1 MPVFNNWINAVQN
14 QPSQPLNRRNILQL
28 IGTSPLFL
36 TVGSLFALPSKAAEA
51 KPYATAVKFNA
62 SSNPSTVAQRASIFT
77 DATIDITYSDRTVKT
92 AQALSFVEL
101 FRTGDTLTQ
110 PPAAGNGKII
120 AAGYTR
126 PDGVTPILDT
136 DGKQMF
142 SDCVDGQSLI
152 KLANPSVPGV
162 DGNTLFLV
170 TQYEYKSIN
179 VAGAAIYGTLP
190 CPMTITTLEQNTQT
204 GALSVKYQYQVPTIS
219 VHGLWIT
226 CGGSLSP
233 WNTHLSSEEYEPDA
247 WLVMLRKT
255 KGSALTSSELTTWKA
270 SQVTKANAS
279 LSRFFEFSRNTLD
292 TASTP
297 EANTTANPYHYGH
310 LPEVTV
316 HPDGTGSIQK
326 HYCLGRISRELVEVM
341 PDNKTVLMG
350 DDYTGG
356 ALFMF
361 IANTAGDLSAGTL
374 YGAKMTQT
382 SADSGGSFTL
392 RWVKLGSASS
402 KEIKALAD
410 SLSPKDILDVRF
422 TDPSDSAYTKLALD
436 GWGYQWVKVQ
446 PAQAKAAAFLET
458 HRYAAI
464 AGVTMELTKLE
475 GVAVN
480 AKDKLAYFAMSRIE
494 TTMLAGPEQAAT
506 TRPDVDDIQLA
517 ALRPGAVYAARLN
530 GGQSDSDGQAIS
542 SAWVPTDFYVPK
554 GLLGENMA
562 TDADGNNA
570 NILKIS
576 QPDNVKF
583 SETMRT
589 LFVGEDGSG
598 HLNNYVW
605 AYNVDTQQLSKL
617 LSTPAGAECTG
628 LQAVDNING
637 FAYLMSGF
645 QHAGDL
651 SYNATTGT
659 GSLNGKTVPADLMS
673 AISSNWGGIKQKS
686 AVGYVK
692 GLPVVRS

>member
-1 MPVFNNWINAVQN
+1 LRFFNTWINAVQN

-382 SADSGGSFTL
+382 SADSGGTFTL

-692 GLPVVRS
+692 GLPVVRT

>member
-1 MPVFNNWINAVQN
+1 VQN

-382 SADSGGSFTL
+382 SADSGGTFTL

-692 GLPVVRS
+692 GLPVVRT

>member
-1 MPVFNNWINAVQN
+1 LPVFNNWINAVQN

-126 PDGVTPILDT
+126 PDGVAPILDT

-170 TQYEYKSIN
+170 TQYEYKSVN

-190 CPMTITTLEQNTQT
+190 CPMTITTLEQNSQT

-382 SADSGGSFTL
+382 SADSGGTFTL

-692 GLPVVRS
+692 GLPVVRT

>member
-1 MPVFNNWINAVQN
+1 MQN
-14 QPSQPLNRRNILQL
+14 QPLNRRNILQL
-28 IGTSPLFL
+28 IGSSPMLL
-36 TVGSLFALPSKAAEA
+36 AGGSLFALPSNSAET

-62 SSNPSTVAQRASIFT
+62 CSNPSTVAQRAMVFT
-77 DATIDITYSDRTVKT
+77 DATIDISYSDNTVKT

-101 FRTGDTLTQ
+101 FRTGDTLQ
-110 PPAAGNGKII
+110 KPPAAGGGNIV

-170 TQYEYKSIN
+170 TQYEYKSVN
-179 VAGAAIYGTLP
+179 AAGGSAYGKLP
-190 CPMTITTLEQNTQT
+190 CPMTITTLAQNTTT
-204 GALSVKYQYQVPTIS
+204 GALSVKYHYQVPTTS

-247 WLVMLRKT
+247 WLLMMRKA
-255 KGSALTSSELTTWKA
+255 KGSPLTAAELTGWRA
-270 SQVTKANAS
+270 SHLTLANAS

-292 TASTP
+292 TASTLDTH
-297 EANTTANPYHYGH
+297 TTANPYHYGH

-316 HPDGTGSIQK
+316 HPDGTGSVQK
-326 HYCLGRISRELVEVM
+326 HYCLGRISRELVQVM

-356 ALFMF
+356 AMFMF
-361 IANTAGDLSAGTL
+361 IADIAGNLSSGTL

-382 SADSGGSFTL
+382 SATYGGTF
-392 RWVKLGSASS
+392 KLSWIRLGNAIS
-402 KEIKALAD
+402 KDIKALAD

-422 TDPSDSAYTKLALD
+422 TDPGDKAYTQMALD

-446 PAQAKAAAFLET
+446 PSQAKAAAFLET

-475 GVAVN
+475 GVSVN
-480 AKDKLAYFAMSRIE
+480 AKDKIAYFAVSRIE
-494 TTMLAGPEQAAT
+494 TTMLAGPEQPAT
-506 TRPDVDDIQLA
+506 TRPDVDDIQLP
-517 ALRPGAVYAARLN
+517 ALRPGGVYAAQLSA
-530 GGQSDSDGQAIS
+530 GQSDTTGQAIP
-542 SAWVPTDFYVPK
+542 SAWVPTNFYVPN
-554 GLLGENMA
+554 GLLGENIA
-562 TDADGNNA
+562 TDEDGNNA
-570 NILKIS
+570 NTLKIS

-598 HLNNYVW
+598 HLNNYLW
-605 AYNVDTQQLSKL
+605 AYNVDTQRLTKL
-617 LSTPAGAECTG
+617 LSTPAGAESTG
-628 LQAVDNING
+628 LQAVDNLNG

-645 QHAGDL
+645 QHAGDWA
-651 SYNATTGT
+651 YNATTGT
-659 GSLNGKTVPADLMS
+659 GTLNGKTVSAELMS
-673 AISSNWGGIKQKS
+673 AISSNWGGINQKS
-686 AVGYVK
+686 AVGYIS

>member
-1 MPVFNNWINAVQN
+1 MQN

-101 FRTGDTLTQ
+101 FRTGDILTQ

-170 TQYEYKSIN
+170 TQFEYKSVN

-190 CPMTITTLEQNTQT
+190 CPMTITTLEQNSQT

-382 SADSGGSFTL
+382 SADSGGTFTL

-458 HRYAAI
+458 HRYAAV

-692 GLPVVRS
+692 GLPVVRN

>member
-1 MPVFNNWINAVQN
+1 MHNSP
-14 QPSQPLNRRNILQL
+14 PSPLNRRSVLQL
-28 IGTSPLFL
+28 FSASPVLL
-36 TVGSLFALPSKAAEA
+36 AGGSLFALQSKAAEA

-62 SSNPSTVAQRASIFT
+62 SSNPSTVAQRASMFT
-77 DATIDITYSDRTVKT
+77 DATIDITYSDNTIKS

-101 FRTGDTLTQ
+101 FRTGQTLTK
-110 PPAAGNGKII
+110 PPVAGGGNIL

-126 PDGVTPILDT
+126 PDGITPIVDT

-162 DGNTLFLV
+162 SGHTLFLV
-170 TQYEYKSIN
+170 TQYEYKSVN
-179 VAGAAIYGTLP
+179 AAGASSYGTLP
-190 CPMTITTLEQNTQT
+190 CPMTITTSAQNPQT
-204 GALSVKYQYQVPTIS
+204 GALSVKYQYQVPTTS

-226 CGGSLSP
+226 CGASLSP
-233 WNTHLSSEEYEPDA
+233 WNTHISSEEYEPDA
-247 WLVMLRKT
+247 WLVMMRKA
-255 KGSALTSSELTTWKA
+255 KGSALTAAELTGWRA
-270 SQVTKANAS
+270 SHMSLANAS
-279 LSRFFEFSRNTLD
+279 LARFFSFSRNTLD
-292 TASTP
+292 APSTP
-297 EANTTANPYHYGH
+297 EASTTANPYHYGH
-310 LPEVTV
+310 VPEVTV
-316 HPDGTGSIQK
+316 NPDGTGSIQK
-326 HYCLGRISRELVEVM
+326 HYCLGRISRELVQVM

-361 IANTAGDLSAGTL
+361 IADKAADLSSGTL
-374 YGAKMTQT
+374 YGAKMAQT
-382 SADSGGSFTL
+382 SAEHGGTFKLS
-392 RWVKLGSASS
+392 WIKLGSASS
-402 KEIKALAD
+402 KDIKALAD

-422 TDPSDSAYTKLALD
+422 TDPGDKAYTQMALD

-446 PAQAKAAAFLET
+446 PTQAKAAAFLET

-480 AKDKLAYFAMSRIE
+480 AKDKIAYFAMSRIE
-494 TTMLAGPEQAAT
+494 TTMLAGPEQPAT
-506 TRPDVDDIQLA
+506 TRPDVDDIQVA
-517 ALRPGAVYAARLN
+517 ALRPGAVYAAQLSA
-530 GGQSDSDGQAIS
+530 GQSDNTGAAIA
-542 SAWVPTDFYVPK
+542 SAWVPTNFYVPN

-562 TDADGNNA
+562 TDEDGNNA
-570 NILKIS
+570 NILKIA

-583 SETMRT
+583 SEAMRT
-589 LFVGEDGSG
+589 LFVGEDGSV

-628 LQAVDNING
+628 LQAVDNLNG
-637 FAYLMSGF
+637 FAYVMSAF
-645 QHAGDL
+645 QHAGDY

-659 GSLNGKTVPADLMS
+659 GTLNGKTVPAELMS
-673 AISSNWGGIKQKS
+673 AISSNWGGINQQS
-686 AVGYVK
+686 AVGYIS
-692 GLPVVRS
+692 GLPVVRL

>member
-170 TQYEYKSIN
+170 TQYEYKSVN

-190 CPMTITTLEQNTQT
+190 CPMTITTLEQNSQT

-270 SQVTKANAS
+270 SQVTKANDS

-382 SADSGGSFTL
+382 SADSGGTFTL

-562 TDADGNNA
+562 TDADGNTA

-692 GLPVVRS
+692 GLPVVRT

>member
-1 MPVFNNWINAVQN
+1 MQN

-101 FRTGDTLTQ
+101 FRTGDTLAQ

-190 CPMTITTLEQNTQT
+190 CPMTITTLEQNSQT

-382 SADSGGSFTL
+382 SADSGGTFTL

-598 HLNNYVW
+598 HLNNYLW

-617 LSTPAGAECTG
+617 LSKPAGAECTG

-692 GLPVVRS
+692 GLPVVRT

>member
-1 MPVFNNWINAVQN
+1 MQN
-14 QPSQPLNRRNILQL
+14 HSSHPLNRRNILQL
-28 IGTSPLFL
+28 IGTSPLL
-36 TVGSLFALPSKAAEA
+36 LAGGSLFALPSKAAEG

-62 SSNPSTVAQRASIFT
+62 SSNPSTVAQRASVFT
-77 DATIDITYSDRTVKT
+77 DATIDITYSDSSVKT

-101 FRTGDTLTQ
+101 FRTGDTLTK
-110 PPAAGNGKII
+110 PPASGGGQII

-152 KLANPSVPGV
+152 KLSNPSVPGV
-162 DGNTLFLV
+162 SGNTLFLV
-170 TQYEYKSIN
+170 TQYEYKS
-179 VAGAAIYGTLP
+179 VFAAGGSAYGKLP
-190 CPMTITTLEQNTQT
+190 CPMTITTLEQNAQT
-204 GALSVKYQYQVPTIS
+204 GALSVKYQYSVPTAS
-219 VHGLWIT
+219 VRGLWIT

-255 KGSALTSSELTTWKA
+255 KGSALTSSELTTWQT
-270 SQVTKANAS
+270 SQMSKANAS

-297 EANTTANPYHYGH
+297 DTQTTANPYHYGH

-316 HPDGTGSIQK
+316 NPDGTGSIKK
-326 HYCLGRISRELVEVM
+326 HYCLGRISRELVQVM

-382 SADSGGSFTL
+382 SADSGGTFTL
-392 RWVKLGSASS
+392 SWVKLGSASS
-402 KEIKALAD
+402 AEIEALAD
-410 SLSPKDILDVRF
+410 TLSPRDIVDVRF
-422 TDPSDSAYTKLALD
+422 TDPSDSAFTKLALD

-458 HRYAAI
+458 HRYAVI

-494 TTMLAGPEQAAT
+494 TTMLAGSEQNAR

-517 ALRPGAVYAARLN
+517 SLRPGAVYAAKLS
-530 GGQSDSDGQAIS
+530 GGQSDSAGAAIN
-542 SAWVPTDFYVPK
+542 SAWVPIDFYVPK
-554 GLLGENMA
+554 GLLGENVA

-605 AYNVDTQQLSKL
+605 AYNVDSQQLSKL

-628 LQAVDNING
+628 LQSVDNING
-637 FAYLMSGF
+637 FAYLMTGF

-659 GSLNGKTVPADLMS
+659 GTLNGKTVPAELRS
-673 AISSNWGGIKQKS
+673 AISSNWGGINQKS
-686 AVGYVK
+686 AVGYVS

>member
-1 MPVFNNWINAVQN
+1 MQN
-14 QPSQPLNRRNILQL
+14 QPTQPLNRRNILQL
-28 IGTSPLFL
+28 IGSSPLL
-36 TVGSLFALPSKAAEA
+36 LAGGSLFALPSKAAQTQ
-51 KPYATAVKFNA
+51 PYATAVKFNA
-62 SSNPSTVAQRASIFT
+62 SSNPSTIAQKAMVFT
-77 DATIDITYSDRTVKT
+77 DATIDITYSDNKVKT

-101 FRTGDTLTQ
+101 FRTGDTLQ
-110 PPAAGNGKII
+110 RPPAAGGGNTV

-126 PDGVTPILDT
+126 PDGITPIMDT

-152 KLANPSVPGV
+152 KLAKPSVPGV

-170 TQYEYKSIN
+170 TQYEYKSVN
-179 VAGAAIYGTLP
+179 LAGAAIYGTLP
-190 CPMTITTLEQNTQT
+190 CPISITTLAQNTQT
-204 GALSVKYQYQVPTIS
+204 GALSVKYHYPLSTKA
-219 VHGLWIT
+219 VHGLWTT
-226 CGGSLSP
+226 CAGSLSP

-247 WLVMLRKT
+247 WLVMMRKA
-255 KGSALTSSELTTWKA
+255 KGSALTAAELTGWKA
-270 SQVTKANAS
+270 SHLTSANTS
-279 LSRFFEFSRNTLD
+279 LSKFFEFSRNTLD
-292 TASTP
+292 APSTP
-297 EANTTANPYHYGH
+297 EASTTANPYHYGH
-310 LPEVTV
+310 VPEVTV
-316 HPDGTGSIQK
+316 NPDGTGSVQK
-326 HYCLGRISRELVEVM
+326 HYCLGRISRELVQVM
-341 PDNKTVLMG
+341 PDQKTVLMG

-361 IANTAGDLSAGTL
+361 IADTPGDLSAGTL

-382 SADSGGSFTL
+382 SADSGGTFTL
-392 RWVKLGSASS
+392 SWLKLGSANS

-422 TDPSDSAYTKLALD
+422 TDPTDSSYTKVAMD
-436 GWGYQWVKVQ
+436 GWGYQWVKVL
-446 PAQAKAAAFLET
+446 PSQAKAAAFLET
-458 HRYAAI
+458 HRYAAV

-475 GVAVN
+475 GVDVN
-480 AKDKLAYFAMSRIE
+480 AKDKIAYFAVSRIE
-494 TTMLAGPEQAAT
+494 TTMLAGPEQSAT
-506 TRPDVDDIQLA
+506 TRPEVDDIQLA
-517 ALRPGAVYAARLN
+517 ALRPGAVYATHLS
-530 GGQSDSDGQAIS
+530 GGQSDSKGQAIS

-628 LQAVDNING
+628 LQAVDNLNG
-637 FAYLMSGF
+637 FAYLMTAF
-645 QHAGDL
+645 QHAGDWA
-651 SYNATTGT
+651 YNATTGT
-659 GSLNGKTVPADLMS
+659 GTLNGKTVPAELMS
-673 AISSNWGGIKQKS
+673 AISSNWGGINQKS
-686 AVGYVK
+686 AVGYIN
-692 GLPVVRS
+692 GLPVLRS

>member
-1 MPVFNNWINAVQN
+1 LRFFNTWINAVQN

-382 SADSGGSFTL
+382 SADSGGTFTL

-562 TDADGNNA
+562 TDADGNTA

-617 LSTPAGAECTG
+617 LSKPAGAECTG

-692 GLPVVRS
+692 GLPVVRT

>member
-1 MPVFNNWINAVQN
+1 MQN
-14 QPSQPLNRRNILQL
+14 HPTQPLNRRNILQL
-28 IGTSPLFL
+28 IGSSPLL
-36 TVGSLFALPSKAAEA
+36 LAGGSLFALPSKAAEA

-62 SSNPSTVAQRASIFT
+62 SSNPSSVAQKAMVFT
-77 DATIDITYSDRTVKT
+77 DATIDITYSDNTVKT

-101 FRTGDTLTQ
+101 FRTGDTLQ
-110 PPAAGNGKII
+110 KPPAAGGGSTV

-126 PDGVTPILDT
+126 PDGITPIMDT

-152 KLANPSVPGV
+152 KLAKPPVPGIE
-162 DGNTLFLV
+162 GNTLFLV
-170 TQYEYKSIN
+170 TQYEYKTVN
-179 VAGAAIYGTLP
+179 LAGAAIYGTLP
-190 CPMTITTLEQNTQT
+190 CPISITTLAQNTQT
-204 GALSVKYQYQVPTIS
+204 GALSVKYHYPLSTKA
-219 VHGLWIT
+219 VHGLWTT
-226 CGGSLSP
+226 CAGSLSP
-233 WNTHLSSEEYEPDA
+233 WDTHLSSEEYEPDA
-247 WLVMLRKT
+247 WLVMMRKA
-255 KGSALTSSELTTWKA
+255 KGSALTAAELTGWKA
-270 SQVTKANAS
+270 SHLTSANTS
-279 LSRFFEFSRNTLD
+279 LSKFFEFSRNTLD
-292 TASTP
+292 APSTP
-297 EANTTANPYHYGH
+297 EASTTANPYHYGH
-310 LPEVTV
+310 VPEVTV
-316 HPDGTGSIQK
+316 NPDGTGSVQK
-326 HYCLGRISRELVEVM
+326 HYCLGRISRELVQVM
-341 PDNKTVLMG
+341 PDQKTVLMG

-361 IANTAGDLSAGTL
+361 IADKAGDLSTGTL

-382 SADSGGSFTL
+382 SADSGGTFTL
-392 RWVKLGSASS
+392 SWLKLGSANS
-402 KEIKALAD
+402 KEIKAMAD

-422 TDPSDSAYTKLALD
+422 TDPTDSSYTKVAMD
-436 GWGYQWVKVQ
+436 GWGYQWVKVL

-458 HRYAAI
+458 HRYAAV

-475 GVAVN
+475 GVDVN
-480 AKDKLAYFAMSRIE
+480 AKDKVAYFAVSRIE
-494 TTMLAGPEQAAT
+494 TTMLAGPEQSAT
-506 TRPDVDDIQLA
+506 TRPEVDDIQLA
-517 ALRPGAVYAARLN
+517 ALRPGAVYASHLR
-530 GGQSDSDGQAIS
+530 GGQSDSKGQAIS

-628 LQAVDNING
+628 LQAVDNLNG
-637 FAYLMSGF
+637 FAYLMTAF
-645 QHAGDL
+645 QHVGDW
-651 SYNATTGT
+651 SYNTTTGT
-659 GSLNGKTVPADLMS
+659 GTLNGKTVPAELMS
-673 AISSNWGGIKQKS
+673 AISSNWGGINQKS
-686 AVGYVK
+686 AVGYIS
-692 GLPVVRS
+692 GLPVLRS

>member
-1 MPVFNNWINAVQN
+1 MQN

-382 SADSGGSFTL
+382 SADSGGTFTL

-617 LSTPAGAECTG
+617 LSKPAGAECTG

-692 GLPVVRS
+692 GLPVVRT

>member
-1 MPVFNNWINAVQN
+1 MQN
-14 QPSQPLNRRNILQL
+14 HSSHPLNRRNILQL
-28 IGTSPLFL
+28 IGTSPLL
-36 TVGSLFALPSKAAEA
+36 LAGGSLFALPSKAAEG

-62 SSNPSTVAQRASIFT
+62 SSNPSTVAQRASVFT
-77 DATIDITYSDRTVKT
+77 DATIDITYSDSSVKT

-101 FRTGDTLTQ
+101 FRTGDTLTK
-110 PPAAGNGKII
+110 PPASGGGQII

-152 KLANPSVPGV
+152 KLASPSVPGV
-162 DGNTLFLV
+162 NGNTLFLV
-170 TQYEYKSIN
+170 TQYEYKS
-179 VAGAAIYGTLP
+179 VFAAGGSAYGKLP
-190 CPMTITTLEQNTQT
+190 CPMTITTLEQNAQT
-204 GALSVKYQYQVPTIS
+204 GALSVKYQYSVPTAS
-219 VHGLWIT
+219 VRGLWIT

-255 KGSALTSSELTTWKA
+255 KGSALTSSELTTWQT
-270 SQVTKANAS
+270 SQMSKANAS

-297 EANTTANPYHYGH
+297 DTQTTANPYHYGH

-316 HPDGTGSIQK
+316 NPDGTGSIKK
-326 HYCLGRISRELVEVM
+326 HYCLGRISRELVQVM

-374 YGAKMTQT
+374 YGAKMTQS
-382 SADSGGSFTL
+382 SADSGGTFTL
-392 RWVKLGSASS
+392 SWVKLGSASNA
-402 KEIKALAD
+402 EIEALAD
-410 SLSPKDILDVRF
+410 TLSPRDIVDVRF
-422 TDPSDSAYTKLALD
+422 TDPSDSAFTKLALD

-458 HRYAAI
+458 HRYAVI

-494 TTMLAGPEQAAT
+494 TTMLAGSEQNAR

-517 ALRPGAVYAARLN
+517 SLRPGAVYAAKLS
-530 GGQSDSDGQAIS
+530 GGQSDSAGAAIN
-542 SAWVPTDFYVPK
+542 SAWVPIDFYVPK
-554 GLLGENMA
+554 GLLGENVA

-637 FAYLMSGF
+637 FAYLMTGF

-651 SYNATTGT
+651 SYNTTTGT
-659 GSLNGKTVPADLMS
+659 GTLNGKTVPAELMS
-673 AISSNWGGIKQKS
+673 AISSKWGGINQKS
-686 AVGYVK
+686 AVGYVS

>member
-1 MPVFNNWINAVQN
+1 MKTHYP
-14 QPSQPLNRRNILQL
+14 RRNFLQWL
-28 IGTSPLFL
+28 GASPVLL
-36 TVGSLFALPSKAAEA
+36 AGGSWFALPSKSAEA

-62 SSNPSTVAQRASIFT
+62 SSNPTTVAQRASVFT
-77 DATIDITYSDRTVKT
+77 DASIDITYSDNTVKS
-92 AQALSFVEL
+92 AQALAFVEL
-101 FRTGDTLTQ
+101 FRTGQTLTQ
-110 PPAAGNGKII
+110 PPAVGGGSIL

-126 PDGVTPILDT
+126 PDGLTPILDT

-152 KLANPSVPGV
+152 KLSKTSVPGV
-162 DGNTLFLV
+162 SGNTLFLV
-170 TQYEYKSIN
+170 AQYEYKSVN
-179 VAGAAIYGTLP
+179 LAGVAIYGTLP

-204 GALSVKYQYQVPTIS
+204 GSLSVKYQYQVPTSS
-219 VHGLWIT
+219 VQGLWIT
-226 CGGSLSP
+226 CGASLSP

-247 WLVMLRKT
+247 WLVMMRKA
-255 KGSALTSSELTTWKA
+255 KGSALTAAELTGWRA
-270 SQVTKANAS
+270 SHMSLANAS
-279 LSRFFEFSRNTLD
+279 LARFFSFSRNTLD
-292 TASTP
+292 TSSTP
-297 EANTTANPYHYGH
+297 EADTTANPYHYGH
-310 LPEVTV
+310 VPEVSV
-316 HPDGTGSIQK
+316 NPDGTGSIRK
-326 HYCLGRISRELVEVM
+326 HYCLGRISRELVQVM
-341 PDNKTVLMG
+341 PDQKTVLMG

-361 IANTAGDLSAGTL
+361 IADTPGDLSAGTL

-382 SADSGGSFTL
+382 SADSGGTFILSWL
-392 RWVKLGSASS
+392 KLGSANS

-422 TDPSDSAYTKLALD
+422 TDPTDSSYTKVAMD
-436 GWGYQWVKVQ
+436 GWGYQWVKVL

-458 HRYAAI
+458 HRYAAV

-475 GVAVN
+475 GVDVN
-480 AKDKLAYFAMSRIE
+480 AKDKIAYFAVSRIE
-494 TTMLAGPEQAAT
+494 TTMLAGPDQPAT

-517 ALRPGAVYAARLN
+517 ALRPGAVYATHLS
-530 GGQSDSDGQAIS
+530 GGQTDSKGQAIN

-554 GLLGENMA
+554 GLLGENVA

-605 AYNVDTQQLSKL
+605 AYNVDSQQLSKL

-637 FAYLMSGF
+637 FAYLMTGF

-651 SYNATTGT
+651 SYNTTTGT
-659 GSLNGKTVPADLMS
+659 GTLNGKTVPAELMS
-673 AISSNWGGIKQKS
+673 TISSNWGGINQKS
-686 AVGYVK
+686 AVGYIS

>member
-1 MPVFNNWINAVQN
+1 MQN

-382 SADSGGSFTL
+382 SADSGGTFTL

-562 TDADGNNA
+562 TDADGNTA

-692 GLPVVRS
+692 GLPVVRT

>member
-1 MPVFNNWINAVQN
+1 MQN
-14 QPSQPLNRRNILQL
+14 HPTQPLNRRNILQL
-28 IGTSPLFL
+28 IGSSPLL
-36 TVGSLFALPSKAAEA
+36 LAGGSLFALPSKAAEA

-62 SSNPSTVAQRASIFT
+62 SSNPSSVAQKAMVFT
-77 DATIDITYSDRTVKT
+77 DATIDITYSDNTVKT

-101 FRTGDTLTQ
+101 FRTGDTLQ
-110 PPAAGNGKII
+110 KPPAAGGGNTV

-126 PDGVTPILDT
+126 PDGVTPIVDT

-152 KLANPSVPGV
+152 KLAKPSVPGIE
-162 DGNTLFLV
+162 GNTLFLV
-170 TQYEYKSIN
+170 TQYEYKTVN
-179 VAGAAIYGTLP
+179 LAGAAIYGTLP
-190 CPMTITTLEQNTQT
+190 CPISITTLAQNTQT
-204 GALSVKYQYQVPTIS
+204 GALSVKYHYPLSTKA
-219 VHGLWIT
+219 VHGLWTT
-226 CGGSLSP
+226 CAGSLSP

-247 WLVMLRKT
+247 WLVMMRKA
-255 KGSALTSSELTTWKA
+255 KGSALTAAELSGWKA
-270 SQVTKANAS
+270 SHLTSANTS
-279 LSRFFEFSRNTLD
+279 LSKFFEFSRNTLD
-292 TASTP
+292 APSTP
-297 EANTTANPYHYGH
+297 EASTTANPYHYGH
-310 LPEVTV
+310 VPEVTV
-316 HPDGTGSIQK
+316 NPDGTGSVQK
-326 HYCLGRISRELVEVM
+326 HYCLGRISRELVQVM
-341 PDNKTVLMG
+341 PDQKTVLMG

-361 IANTAGDLSAGTL
+361 IADKAGDLSAGTL
-374 YGAKMTQT
+374 YGAKMMQT
-382 SADSGGSFTL
+382 SADSGGTFTL
-392 RWVKLGSASS
+392 SWLKLGSANS
-402 KEIKALAD
+402 KEIKAMAD

-422 TDPSDSAYTKLALD
+422 TDPTDSSYTKVAMD
-436 GWGYQWVKVQ
+436 GWGYQWVKVL

-458 HRYAAI
+458 HRYAAV

-475 GVAVN
+475 GVDVN
-480 AKDKLAYFAMSRIE
+480 AKDKVAYFAVSRIE
-494 TTMLAGPEQAAT
+494 TTMLAGPEQSAT
-506 TRPDVDDIQLA
+506 TRPEVDDIQLA
-517 ALRPGAVYAARLN
+517 ALRPGAVYASHLR
-530 GGQSDSDGQAIS
+530 GGQSDSKGQAIS

-628 LQAVDNING
+628 LQAVDNLNG
-637 FAYLMSGF
+637 FAYLMTAF
-645 QHAGDL
+645 QHAGDWA
-651 SYNATTGT
+651 YNATTGT
-659 GSLNGKTVPADLMS
+659 GTLNGKTVPAELMS
-673 AISSNWGGIKQKS
+673 AISSNWGGINQKS
-686 AVGYVK
+686 AVGYIS
-692 GLPVVRS
+692 GLPVLRS

>member
-1 MPVFNNWINAVQN
+1 MQN

-101 FRTGDTLTQ
+101 FRTGDILTQ

-382 SADSGGSFTL
+382 SADSGGTFTL

-692 GLPVVRS
+692 GLPVVRT

>member
-1 MPVFNNWINAVQN
+1 MQN

-101 FRTGDTLTQ
+101 FRTGDILTQ

-120 AAGYTR
+120 AAGYAR

-170 TQYEYKSIN
+170 TQFEYKSVN

-190 CPMTITTLEQNTQT
+190 CPMTITTLEQNSQT

-382 SADSGGSFTL
+382 SADSGGTFTL

-692 GLPVVRS
+692 GLPVVRN

>member
-1 MPVFNNWINAVQN
+1 MQN

-51 KPYATAVKFNA
+51 KPYVTAVKFNA

-101 FRTGDTLTQ
+101 FRTGDILTQ

-382 SADSGGSFTL
+382 SADSGGTFTL

-562 TDADGNNA
+562 TDADGNTA

-692 GLPVVRS
+692 GLPVVRT

>member
-1 MPVFNNWINAVQN
+1 MQN
-14 QPSQPLNRRNILQL
+14 QPTQPLNRRNILQL
-28 IGTSPLFL
+28 IGTSPLL
-36 TVGSLFALPSKAAEA
+36 LAGGSLFALPSKAAEA

-62 SSNPSTVAQRASIFT
+62 SSNPSSVAQKAMVFT
-77 DATIDITYSDRTVKT
+77 DATIDITYSDNTVKT

-101 FRTGDTLTQ
+101 FRTGDTLQ
-110 PPAAGNGKII
+110 KPPAAGGGSTV

-126 PDGVTPILDT
+126 PDGITPIMDT

-152 KLANPSVPGV
+152 KLAKPSVPGIE
-162 DGNTLFLV
+162 GNTLFLV
-170 TQYEYKSIN
+170 TQYEYKTVN
-179 VAGAAIYGTLP
+179 LAGAAIYGTLP
-190 CPMTITTLEQNTQT
+190 CPISITTLAQNTQT
-204 GALSVKYQYQVPTIS
+204 GALSVKYHYPLSTKA
-219 VHGLWIT
+219 VHGLWTT
-226 CGGSLSP
+226 CAGSLSP

-247 WLVMLRKT
+247 WLVMMRKA
-255 KGSALTSSELTTWKA
+255 KGSALTAAELTGWKA
-270 SQVTKANAS
+270 SHLTSANTS
-279 LSRFFEFSRNTLD
+279 LSKFFEFSRNTLD
-292 TASTP
+292 APSTP
-297 EANTTANPYHYGH
+297 EASTTANPYHYGH
-310 LPEVTV
+310 VPEVTV
-316 HPDGTGSIQK
+316 NPDGTGSVQK
-326 HYCLGRISRELVEVM
+326 HYCLGRISRELVQVM
-341 PDNKTVLMG
+341 PDQKTVLMG

-361 IANTAGDLSAGTL
+361 IADKAGDLSAGTL

-382 SADSGGSFTL
+382 SADSGGTFTL
-392 RWVKLGSASS
+392 SWLKLGSANS
-402 KEIKALAD
+402 KEIKAMAD

-422 TDPSDSAYTKLALD
+422 TDPTDSSYTKVAMD
-436 GWGYQWVKVQ
+436 GWGYQWVKVL

-458 HRYAAI
+458 HRYAAV

-475 GVAVN
+475 GVDVN
-480 AKDKLAYFAMSRIE
+480 AKDKVAYFAVSRIE
-494 TTMLAGPEQAAT
+494 TTMLAGPEQSAT
-506 TRPDVDDIQLA
+506 TRPEVDDIQLA
-517 ALRPGAVYAARLN
+517 ALRPGAVYASHLR
-530 GGQSDSDGQAIS
+530 GGQSDSKGQAIS

-628 LQAVDNING
+628 LQAVDNLNG
-637 FAYLMSGF
+637 FAYLMTAF
-645 QHAGDL
+645 QHAGDW
-651 SYNATTGT
+651 SYNTTTGT
-659 GSLNGKTVPADLMS
+659 GTLNGKTVPAELMS
-673 AISSNWGGIKQKS
+673 AISSNWGGINQKS
-686 AVGYVK
+686 AVGYLS
-692 GLPVVRS
+692 GLPVLRS

>member
-1 MPVFNNWINAVQN
+1 MQN
-14 QPSQPLNRRNILQL
+14 HPTQPLNRRNILQL
-28 IGTSPLFL
+28 IGSSPLL
-36 TVGSLFALPSKAAEA
+36 LAGGSLFALPSKAAEA

-62 SSNPSTVAQRASIFT
+62 SSNPSSVAQKAMVFT
-77 DATIDITYSDRTVKT
+77 DATIDITYSDNTVKT

-101 FRTGDTLTQ
+101 FRTGDTLQ
-110 PPAAGNGKII
+110 KPPAAGGGNTV

-126 PDGVTPILDT
+126 PDGVTPIVDT

-152 KLANPSVPGV
+152 KLAKPSVPGIE
-162 DGNTLFLV
+162 GNTLFLV
-170 TQYEYKSIN
+170 TQYEYKTVN
-179 VAGAAIYGTLP
+179 LAGAAIYGTLP
-190 CPMTITTLEQNTQT
+190 CPISITTLAQNTQT
-204 GALSVKYQYQVPTIS
+204 GALSVKYHYPLSTKA
-219 VHGLWIT
+219 VHGLWTT
-226 CGGSLSP
+226 CAGSLSP

-247 WLVMLRKT
+247 WLVMMRKA
-255 KGSALTSSELTTWKA
+255 KGSALTAAELTGWKA
-270 SQVTKANAS
+270 SHLTSANTS
-279 LSRFFEFSRNTLD
+279 LSKFFEFSRNTLD
-292 TASTP
+292 APSTP
-297 EANTTANPYHYGH
+297 EASTTANPYHYGH
-310 LPEVTV
+310 VPEVTV
-316 HPDGTGSIQK
+316 NPDGTGSVQK
-326 HYCLGRISRELVEVM
+326 HYCLGRISRELVQVM
-341 PDNKTVLMG
+341 PDQKTVLMG

-361 IANTAGDLSAGTL
+361 IADKAGDLSAGTL
-374 YGAKMTQT
+374 YGAKMMQT
-382 SADSGGSFTL
+382 SADSGGTFTL
-392 RWVKLGSASS
+392 SWLKLGSANS
-402 KEIKALAD
+402 KEIKAMAD

-422 TDPSDSAYTKLALD
+422 TDPTDSSYTKVAMD
-436 GWGYQWVKVQ
+436 GWGYQWVKVL

-458 HRYAAI
+458 HRYAAV

-475 GVAVN
+475 GVDVN
-480 AKDKLAYFAMSRIE
+480 AKDKVAYFAVSRIE
-494 TTMLAGPEQAAT
+494 TTMLAGPEQSAT
-506 TRPDVDDIQLA
+506 TRPEVDDIQLA
-517 ALRPGAVYAARLN
+517 ALRPGAVYASHLR
-530 GGQSDSDGQAIS
+530 GGQSDSKGQAIS

-628 LQAVDNING
+628 LQAVDNLNG
-637 FAYLMSGF
+637 FAYLMTAF
-645 QHAGDL
+645 QHAGDWA
-651 SYNATTGT
+651 YNATTGT
-659 GSLNGKTVPADLMS
+659 GTLNGKTVPAELMS
-673 AISSNWGGIKQKS
+673 AISSNWGGINQKS
-686 AVGYVK
+686 AVGYIS
-692 GLPVVRS
+692 GLPALRS

>member
-1 MPVFNNWINAVQN
+1 MQN
-14 QPSQPLNRRNILQL
+14 HSSQPLNRRNILQL
-28 IGTSPLFL
+28 IGTSPLL
-36 TVGSLFALPSKAAEA
+36 LVGGSLFALPSKAAEA

-62 SSNPSTVAQRASIFT
+62 SSNPSTVAQRAMVFT
-77 DATIDITYSDRTVKT
+77 DATIDITYSDSSVKT
-92 AQALSFVEL
+92 AQALSCVEL
-101 FRTGDTLTQ
+101 FRTGDTLQ
-110 PPAAGNGKII
+110 KPPAAGGGNIV
-120 AAGYTR
+120 AASYTR
-126 PDGVTPILDT
+126 PDGVTPLVDT

-152 KLANPSVPGV
+152 KLSNPSVPGV
-162 DGNTLFLV
+162 SGNTLFLV
-170 TQYEYKSIN
+170 TQYEYKSVN

-382 SADSGGSFTL
+382 SADSGGTFTL

>member
-1 MPVFNNWINAVQN
+1 MQN

-28 IGTSPLFL
+28 IGTSPLL
-36 TVGSLFALPSKAAEA
+36 LAGGSLFALPSKAAQA
-51 KPYATAVKFNA
+51 QPYATAVKFNA
-62 SSNPSTVAQRASIFT
+62 SSNPSTVAQKAMVFT
-77 DATIDITYSDRTVKT
+77 DATIDITYSDNTVKT

-101 FRTGDTLTQ
+101 FRTGDTLQ
-110 PPAAGNGKII
+110 KPPAAGGGNIV

-126 PDGVTPILDT
+126 PDGVTPIMDT

-152 KLANPSVPGV
+152 KLAKTSVPGIE
-162 DGNTLFLV
+162 GNTLFLV
-170 TQYEYKSIN
+170 TQYEYKSVN
-179 VAGAAIYGTLP
+179 LAGAAIYGTLP
-190 CPMTITTLEQNTQT
+190 CPISITTLAQNTQT
-204 GALSVKYQYQVPTIS
+204 GALSVKYHYPVSTKA
-219 VHGLWIT
+219 VHGLWTT
-226 CGGSLSP
+226 CAGSLSP

-247 WLVMLRKT
+247 WLVMMRKA
-255 KGSALTSSELTTWKA
+255 KGSALTAAELTGWRA
-270 SQVTKANAS
+270 SHLTSANTS
-279 LSRFFEFSRNTLD
+279 LSKFFEFSRNTLD
-292 TASTP
+292 APSTP
-297 EANTTANPYHYGH
+297 EASTTANPYHYGH
-310 LPEVTV
+310 VPEVTV
-316 HPDGTGSIQK
+316 NPDGTGSVQK
-326 HYCLGRISRELVEVM
+326 HYCLGRISRELVQVM
-341 PDNKTVLMG
+341 PDQKTVLMG

-361 IANTAGDLSAGTL
+361 IADTAGDLSAGTL

-382 SADSGGSFTL
+382 SADSGGAFTL
-392 RWVKLGSASS
+392 SWVKLGSATS

-436 GWGYQWVKVQ
+436 GWGYQWVKVL
-446 PAQAKAAAFLET
+446 PAQSKAAVFLET
-458 HRYAAI
+458 HRFAAI

-475 GVAVN
+475 GVDVN
-480 AKDKLAYFAMSRIE
+480 AKDKVAYFAVSRIE
-494 TTMLAGPEQAAT
+494 TTMLAGPDQPAT
-506 TRPDVDDIQLA
+506 TRPEVDDIQLA
-517 ALRPGAVYAARLN
+517 ALRPGAVYASHLR
-530 GGQSDSDGQAIS
+530 GGQSDSKGQAIS

-570 NILKIS
+570 NTLKIS

-628 LQAVDNING
+628 LQAVDNLNG
-637 FAYLMSGF
+637 FAYLMTAF
-645 QHAGDL
+645 QHAGDW
-651 SYNATTGT
+651 SYNTTTGT
-659 GSLNGKTVPADLMS
+659 GTLNGKTVPAELMS
-673 AISSNWGGIKQKS
+673 AISSNWGGINQKS
-686 AVGYVK
+686 AVGYLS
-692 GLPVVRS
+692 GLPVLRS